1 MKYWRGYLT
10 AAIFAALTAVLM
22 HFAENYSKLVDMIY
36 PYLTRMIQN
45 YLTSWS
51 SGFEFCLWQLLAVL
65 LVVLAIA
72 TVVLM
77 ILFKW
82 NFFQWLGWVLAC
94 VSIGFCLHTGI
105 YGLNTHCSPLAEDI
119 RLNVTGFTITELVEA
134 TTYYRDKANE
144 LSTQV
149 PRDAQG
155 QLEYPEFRVLAEQAG
170 EGFKTLTYQE
180 SYSVFAGDTGP
191 VKELGWSEMYTSM
204 GIDGVT
210 MPLTGEAAVNPN
222 VPAVSMPFTMCH
234 EMAHRMCISQERD
247 ANLAAF
253 LACRVNSDPIFQYS
267 AYFMA
272 YRYCYNALVSDGTS
286 TATNAAKELKAGLLP
301 QVQTDLTAYSAHYN
315 ANIKPTA
322 SKVATTVNDS
332 YIKVSGDASGTKSYG
347 EVCTLLVSWYI
358 QEIYLPAH
366 QDEVVKFNPLDK
378 SQVNLDDLTGG

>member
-1 MKYWRGYLT
+1 LKYWRGYLT
-10 AAIFAALTAVLM
+10 AGIFAALTVAM
-22 HFAENYSKLVDMIY
+22 MQFAEGYSRLVDMIY

-45 YLTSWS
+45 YLTAWS
-51 SGFEFCLWQLLAVL
+51 SSFDFCLWQLLAVL
-65 LVVLAIA
+65 MVVLAIA

-77 ILFKW
+77 VLFKW

-94 VSIGFCLHTGI
+94 VSFGFCLHTGI

-119 RLNVTGFTITELVEA
+119 RLNVTSFTVTELVEA

-149 PRDAQG
+149 PRNAQG
-155 QLEYPEFRVLAEQAG
+155 ELEYPEFRELAQQAG
-170 EGFKTLTYQE
+170 EGFKTLTYQK
-180 SYSVFAGDTGP
+180 SYSVFAGDTLP
-191 VKELGWSEMYTSM
+191 VKELGWSELYSSM

-253 LACRVNSDPIFQYS
+253 LACQANSDPIFRYA

-272 YRYCYNALVSDGTS
+272 YRYCYNALAADGTS
-286 TATNAAKELKAGLLP
+286 TADNAAKTIKAGLLP
-301 QVQTDLTAYSAHYN
+301 QVQADLAAYSAHYS

-332 YIKVSGDASGTKSYG
+332 YIKVSGDESGTKSYG

-378 SQVNLDDLTGG
+378 SQVDLDYPTGG

>member
-1 MKYWRGYLT
+1 
-10 AAIFAALTAVLM
+10 
-22 HFAENYSKLVDMIY
+22 
-36 PYLTRMIQN
+36 
-45 YLTSWS
+45 
-51 SGFEFCLWQLLAVL
+51 
-65 LVVLAIA
+65 
-72 TVVLM
+72 
-77 ILFKW
+77 
-82 NFFQWLGWVLAC
+82 
-94 VSIGFCLHTGI
+94 
-105 YGLNTHCSPLAEDI
+105 
-119 RLNVTGFTITELVEA
+119 VTGFTITELVEA

>member
-1 MKYWRGYLT
+1 MKYWRGYLV
-10 AAIFAALTAVLM
+10 AGIFAALTVVM
-22 HFAENYSKLVDMIY
+22 MQFAENYSKLVDMIY

-45 YLTSWS
+45 YLTFWS
-51 SGFEFCLWQLLAVL
+51 SGFDFCLWQLLAVL

-94 VSIGFCLHTGI
+94 VSVGFCLHTGI

-119 RLNVTGFTITELVEA
+119 RLKVTGFTITELVEA

-149 PRDAQG
+149 PRNAQG
-155 QLEYPEFRVLAEQAG
+155 ELEYPSFQTLAEQAG
-170 EGFKTLTYQE
+170 EGFKKLMYEE

-191 VKELGWSEMYTSM
+191 VKELGWSDMYTSM

-210 MPLTGEAAVNPN
+210 MPLTGEAAVNPS
-222 VPAVSMPFTMCH
+222 VPSVSMPFTMCH

-267 AYFMA
+267 AYFKA
-272 YRYCYNALVSDGTS
+272 YLYCYNALASDDTS
-286 TATNAAKELKAGLLP
+286 TAKNAAKELKAGLLP
-301 QVQTDLTAYSAHYN
+301 QFQADLTAYSAHYS
-315 ANIKPTA
+315 ANIKPSA

-332 YIKVSGDASGTKSYG
+332 YIKVSGDESGTKSYE

-366 QDEVVKFNPLDK
+366 QDEIVKFDPLDK
-378 SQVNLDDLTGG
+378 SQVDLEYPTGG